1 MVSFSSFVSLY
12 LSISVFRVHSGI
24 KKKTITSYLFK
35 NIISSFTGYFITTKA
50 VVLN

>member
-24 KKKTITSYLFK
+24 KKTMTSYLFK